1 MELIA
6 NLMIEQNVG
15 EGLRKWW
22 QRGVQKMVNKETA
35 IVDMLSALIPDL
47 SINIMYGFDCIETP
61 EGGIGFGVY
70 DVKNRTIYVAGD
82 MPDADYEIP
91 YTIFHELYHDYE
103 IVNGL
108 KSDEDK
114 ADDFAETMCK
124 VLGIKRSEENEK

>member
-1 MELIA
+1 MKRFEKLKAIVEVTK
-6 NLMIEQNVG
+6 NE
-15 EGLRKWW
+15 E
-22 QRGVQKMVNKETA
+22 A
-35 IVDMLSALIPDL
+35 IVDMLAVLLPDL
-47 SINIMYGFDCIETP
+47 QINIMYGFDCIETP

-82 MPDADYEIP
+82 MPDADFEIP

-124 VLGIKRSEENEK
+124 VLGIKRGTER